1 MAKPLFQG
9 AITDVHGIRV
19 GQAQDM
25 RALTGVTVVLCG
37 GDGAVIGADV
47 RGAASGTREISLT
60 RSEAT
65 VEKANAVMLTGGS
78 AFGLDATG
86 GVMRFLEEAGIGYEV
101 ASFCVPIVPAAVL
114 FDLMAGDGTVRPD
127 ADMAYEACKNAAKS
141 VQQGAFG
148 AGTGAT
154 IGKFVPGATPM
165 FGGTGTAS
173 ITLPDGVTIGA
184 IACVNAGGDVYHP
197 HTGKVLACGHLSDG
211 KPVPCEG
218 LLFGTTPAADHLKI
232 TERGNTT
239 LVTVATDAIL
249 TKPQAN
255 RVASCAHDGM
265 ARAIRPVHTQAD
277 GDTVFALATGRVN
290 TDVNMI
296 QLCAAAAEVTARAI
310 ANAAHIGGKR

>member
-9 AITDVHGIRV
+9 AITEVHGIRV
-19 GQAQDM
+19 GQAQDEQ
-25 RALTGVTVVLCG
+25 ALTGVTVVLCG
-37 GDGAVIGADV
+37 GEGAVVGADV
-47 RGAASGTREISLT
+47 RGAASGTREVMLT

-65 VEKANAVMLTGGS
+65 VEKANAVLLTGGS
-78 AFGLDATG
+78 AYGLDAAG

-101 ASFCVPIVPAAVL
+101 GSYCVPIVPAAVL
-114 FDLMAGDGTVRPD
+114 FDLMAGDGRVRPD
-127 ADMAYEACKNAAKS
+127 AAMGYEACKNAKKS
-141 VQQGAFG
+141 VEQGAYG

-154 IGKFVPGATPM
+154 IGKFVPGTEPV

-197 HTGKVLACGHLSDG
+197 HNGRVLACGHLSDG
-211 KPVPCEG
+211 KPVTSEG
-218 LLFGTTPAADHLKI
+218 LLFGTTPAAEHLKI
-232 TERGNTT
+232 PQTGNTT
-239 LVTVATDAIL
+239 LVAVATDAIL

-255 RVASCAHDGM
+255 RLAACAHDGF

-310 ANAAHIGGKR
+310 ANAAHFGGMR

>member
-1 MAKPLFQG
+1 VAKPLFQG

-19 GQAQDM
+19 GQAQDTL
-25 RALTGVTVVLCG
+25 ALTGVTVVLCG
-37 GDGAVIGADV
+37 GEGAVVGADV
-47 RGAASGTREISLT
+47 RGAASGTREMILT
-60 RSEAT
+60 KSEAT

-78 AFGLDATG
+78 AYGLDAAG

-101 ASFCVPIVPAAVL
+101 GSFCVPIVPAAVL
-114 FDLMAGDGTVRPD
+114 FDLMAGDGRVRPD
-127 ADMAYEACKNAAKS
+127 AAMGYEACKDAKKT
-141 VQQGAFG
+141 VQQGAYG

-154 IGKFVPGATPM
+154 IGKFVPAAQPV

-173 ITLPDGVTIGA
+173 MILPDGVTIGA

-211 KPVPCEG
+211 KPVTCEG
-218 LLFGTTPAADHLKI
+218 LLFGTAPAAEHLKI
-232 TERGNTT
+232 PERGNTT

-255 RVASCAHDGM
+255 RVAACAHDGF

-310 ANAAHIGGKR
+310 ANAAYIGGMR

>member
-1 MAKPLFQG
+1 MTKPLFQG

-19 GQAQDM
+19 GQAQNTQ
-25 RALTGVTVVLCG
+25 ALTGVTVVLCG
-37 GDGAVIGADV
+37 GDGAVVGADV

-65 VEKANAVMLTGGS
+65 VEKANAVLLTGGS
-78 AFGLDATG
+78 AYGLDAAA
-86 GVMRFLEEAGIGYEV
+86 GVMRFLEEAGMGYEV
-101 ASFCVPIVPAAVL
+101 GSFCVPIVPAAVL
-114 FDLMAGDGTVRPD
+114 FDLMVGDGRVRPD
-127 ADMAYEACKNAAKS
+127 AGMGFEACKNAKKT
-141 VQQGAFG
+141 VEQGAYG

-154 IGKFVPGATPM
+154 IGKFVPGAQPV

-197 HTGKVLACGHLSDG
+197 HTGKVLACGRLSDG
-211 KPVPCEG
+211 KPVTCEG
-218 LLFGTTPAADHLKI
+218 LLFGTTPAAEHLKI
-232 TERGNTT
+232 PQAGNTT

-255 RVASCAHDGM
+255 RLASCAHDGF

-310 ANAAHIGGKR
+310 ANAAWFGGMR